1 MILDHTVCARIAS
14 QWPTNDEGLFDAPW
28 ANLVAQ
34 WCVDYFERYD
44 QPPRNK
50 LRAIYNDWAETTPAP
65 DDTVEGVE
73 RFLRLADEEWERAED
88 ETINSDFILDR
99 ANRYFNEVRTRR
111 VLDKSGEL
119 LDINRVGDAQ
129 AELINIKPVELATD
143 STISVATDYDA
154 FRKAWDTDQT
164 KSLVPYPGFAHEFIG
179 QHMKRDTLI
188 GFMAPDKTG
197 KSVWLL
203 DLAVRAMNNRKRVL
217 FIDSGDNSQDQ
228 VLRRLGS
235 RVARIPSAETIA
247 SDGKHRIPMQIRF
260 DEDDDVDVKYE
271 VRKYDEPVTAQQAY
285 SQVVRLCRGID
296 RLKIKCVPN
305 SSLSVAGIE
314 AEVQRLDMMDWHPD
328 VIVIDYADILAPP
341 TGVRDTLDQIDV
353 TWKQLRRL
361 SSERHCLVV
370 TATQGSSSVYT
381 TNGGPLRKQ
390 HFSGRKTKLAHV
402 NGMIGINLAE
412 NDRDK
417 GISRLNWVVRREGR
431 YSESKQLIVAG
442 CWDWYSPVY
451 RSTYK

>member
-1 MILDHTVCARIAS
+1 MKVRRKEASVVRSVLSAMILDHTVCARIAS

-164 KSLVPYPGFAHEFIG
+164 KSLVP
-179 QHMKRDTLI
+179 
-188 GFMAPDKTG
+188 
-197 KSVWLL
+197 
-203 DLAVRAMNNRKRVL
+203 
-217 FIDSGDNSQDQ
+217 
-228 VLRRLGS
+228 
-235 RVARIPSAETIA
+235 
-247 SDGKHRIPMQIRF
+247 
-260 DEDDDVDVKYE
+260 
-271 VRKYDEPVTAQQAY
+271 
-285 SQVVRLCRGID
+285 
-296 RLKIKCVPN
+296 
-305 SSLSVAGIE
+305 LS
-314 AEVQRLDMMDWHPD
+314 WFC
-328 VIVIDYADILAPP
+328 
-341 TGVRDTLDQIDV
+341 
-353 TWKQLRRL
+353 
-361 SSERHCLVV
+361 S
-370 TATQGSSSVYT
+370 
-381 TNGGPLRKQ
+381 
-390 HFSGRKTKLAHV
+390 
-402 NGMIGINLAE
+402 
-412 NDRDK
+412 
-417 GISRLNWVVRREGR
+417 
-431 YSESKQLIVAG
+431 
-442 CWDWYSPVY
+442 
-451 RSTYK
+451 